1 MWTAMTATIPTTPV
15 PRTPTPR
22 PTTATAVVGHLDA
35 DCFYVSAERV
45 RDEFL
50 RDKPVGVLGN
60 QGACVIAKS
69 YEMKAAGVKTG
80 EPIWE
85 ALPKCPTGIY
95 VKRDFRWYEVLSRL
109 MLEVVRELSPR
120 VEYYSID
127 EFFFLALPVP
137 GRGATLQEAAEAI
150 RDRVLARVQVPVTVG
165 IARTRTLAKLISDS
179 AKPFG
184 ARAVLDRETEEA
196 LLAGRPVTEITGIA
210 GRRAKRLAPWG
221 IRTCLDL
228 ARADRRLV
236 RELLTATGE
245 ALWWELNG
253 DPVHPI
259 HPRRPLHKALSRG
272 GSFGEATADP
282 AVLYAWLVRNLE
294 RLIEELEYHTVL
306 AGRLTVWVAYK
317 NGQVGVGQTTL
328 AVPSDRFD
336 ALLDA
341 ARPCL
346 RRAWVPRVQ
355 AQRMHLIA
363 EQLTPRREAPLG
375 LFDRPE
381 AARRAAA
388 LARLKREVNAR
399 HGRFVLRS
407 AATLPLAAIYRDTAN
422 EYDICDVRGK
432 ICF

>member
-1 MWTAMTATIPTTPV
+1 MWT
-15 PRTPTPR
+15 R
-22 PTTATAVVGHLDA
+22 ATAVGHLDA

-50 RDKPVGVLGN
+50 RDKAVGVLGN

-69 YEMKAAGVKTG
+69 YEMKAAGVGTG
-80 EPIWE
+80 MPIWE
-85 ALPKCPTGIY
+85 ALVKCPTGIY

-109 MLEVVRELSPR
+109 MLDVVRELSPR

-127 EFFFLALPVP
+127 EFFFLAGPA
-137 GRGATLQEAAEAI
+137 RGQTFQELAVAL
-150 RDRVLARVQVPVTVG
+150 RDRIWERVRVPVTVG

-184 ARAVLDRETEEA
+184 AWAVLDPEA
-196 LLAGRPVTEITGIA
+196 EAKLLADRPVTEITGIA
-210 GRRAKRLAPWG
+210 GRRAARLAPWG

-236 RELLTATGE
+236 RALLTASGE

-253 DPVHPI
+253 DPVQPI
-259 HPRRPLHKALSRG
+259 HPQRPLHKALSRG
-272 GSFGEATADP
+272 GSFGEATSDP
-282 AVLYAWLVRNLE
+282 VVLYAWLVRNLE
-294 RLIEELEYHTVL
+294 RLIEELEFHAVC

-317 NGQVGVGQTTL
+317 DGRVGVGQAAPL
-328 AVPSDRFD
+328 VPSDRFD
-336 ALLDA
+336 ILLDT

-346 RRAWVPRVQ
+346 RRAWVPRVP
-355 AQRMHLIA
+355 AARMHLIA
-363 EQLTPRREAPLG
+363 ERLTPKGRRPLG
-375 LFDRPE
+375 LFDPPADRAE
-381 AARRAAA
+381 AI
-388 LARLKREVNAR
+388 ARLKREVNAR

-407 AATLPLAAIYRDTAN
+407 GATLPLAAIYRDTAN